1 MRVKHVLAVGVSVLL
16 LCVSSWASV
25 CELSCSLS
33 HAHPV
38 PKPTRGSSAK
48 PAHEVGTS
56 EMNALHSHCGHA
68 NMARPSSAANH
79 SFESTSH
86 CTNAPC
92 VQVQTLS
99 SPVNGRDGAQPGSV
113 LAVLASVPAEEC
125 SRFWRLFRPSHPIS
139 YFVVPDTNATSPSS
153 YRSIPCP

>member
-113 LAVLASVPAEEC
+113 LAVLASVPAVA
-125 SRFWRLFRPSHPIS
+125 SNILFRSAKHER
-139 YFVVPDTNATSPSS
+139 ALAKL
-153 YRSIPCP
+153 